1 LIIFSKDFEQN
12 SQRTGNNNF
21 PKPFIRQ
28 TLITM
33 KKSLPGFALLCISIF
48 SLGSC
53 ATTQN
58 SVIQPKTATEETNEF
73 SASCYVVKN
82 DGSTQQ
88 FTSLRLVTG
97 VLITPHLL
105 ADNKTVIEAKDV
117 LAYSDGRR
125 FAVSQKLL
133 NTKRTS
139 YVAVETLPGFAVRI
153 TQGKLNIYSR
163 KYYNGATAVTEYF
176 IQPGDEGEILAYTPA
191 AMKELIKDNNLA
203 ADYFNSK
210 VKVSPRAKKLLVTAN
225 MYNNPGQYLS
235 KN

>member
-1 LIIFSKDFEQN
+1 
-12 SQRTGNNNF
+12 
-21 PKPFIRQ
+21 
-28 TLITM
+28 M

-53 ATTQN
+53 ASIQN
-58 SVIQPKTATEETNEF
+58 SVVQSKTETEETGP
-73 SASCYVVKN
+73 AVTSCYVVKT
-82 DGSTQQ
+82 DGSTHP
-88 FTSLRLVTG
+88 FSTLKLVTG
-97 VLITPHLL
+97 VFTTPHLL

-153 TQGKLNIYSR
+153 AKGKLNIYSR
-163 KYYNGATAVTEYF
+163 KYFNGQTAVTEYF
-176 IQPGDEGEILAYTPA
+176 LQPGDEGEIVAYTEA
-191 AMKELIKDNNLA
+191 AMKELIKDNNVA
-203 ADYFNSK
+203 ADYYNSK
-210 VKVSPRAKKLLVTAN
+210 VKTSPKVKKLLVTAN
-225 MYNNPGQYLS
+225 MYNNPQYLS